1 MRKEDADRLILWD
14 TANKKQIDDAKM
26 HYRNAR
32 QEGRIVASL
41 DHINIE
47 HFDPNSGGFIIKQTE
62 LAETE
67 FAMRILDE
75 TGDRRL
81 IWNASDPDQVKE
93 CVALFD
99 EYVSKG
105 WRCYSI
111 DASGNTRRRIHRF
124 DIEKEEVFFEEK
136 TSEEI
141 IGNFAEIV
149 KKEKAEE
156 SKKKDVLKSEK
167 ILNFIKSF
175 KNTKLIPRTYP
186 G

>member
-1 MRKEDADRLILWD
+1 MRKEDADRIVLWD
-14 TANKKQIDDAKM
+14 SMNKKQIDDAKT

-32 QEGRIVASL
+32 QEGRIITNL
-41 DHINIE
+41 DHITID
-47 HFDPNSGGFIIKQTE
+47 HFDPNSDGFIIKQAE

-99 EYVSKG
+99 EYIAKG

-111 DASGNTRRRIHRF
+111 DANGNTRRRIHRF
-124 DIEKEEVFFEEK
+124 DIDREEVFFEEK
-136 TSEEI
+136 TSKEI

-149 KKEKAEE
+149 KKEKTDKSTNE
-156 SKKKDVLKSEK
+156 KILKSEK
-167 ILNFIKSF
+167 IINFIKSF